1 MVQAVQAAVQAGE
14 AHKEV
19 HKEALEAQKAQLA
32 AQLEALEAQEAHQ
45 AKLMTKEDGRRQ
57 KGSRRISTP
66 CKVSQGT
73 PLHNLGKLWVR
84 LAAVVFRPMGARGA
98 LRCFAIR

>member
-19 HKEALEAQKAQLA
+19 HQEALEAQKAQLA

-57 KGSRRISTP
+57 KGNRRISR
-66 CKVSQGT
+66 Q
-73 PLHNLGKLWVR
+73 
-84 LAAVVFRPMGARGA
+84 
-98 LRCFAIR
+98 